1 MRLVYLDIANEKD
14 APDRFRYL
22 GQPWLYMFKAE
33 TYSDEEYVEYLERN
47 PTHNL
52 LLSNPGLILWQFM
65 MLRDI

>member
-1 MRLVYLDIANEKD
+1 MRLVYLDTANEQD

-33 TYSDEEYVEYLERN
+33 TYSEEGYVEYLERN
-47 PTHNL
+47 PTRNL